1 MAQGEIDG
9 SGSFAPSE
17 EFSDVLYDVAVVGAG
32 PAGSSA
38 ARVAAEAG
46 ARVLLL
52 DRAHFPRYK
61 TCGGGLIGPTL
72 GALPPGFEVPVE
84 QEVRRASFTLRG
96 GSYAER
102 DAGER
107 ILSLV
112 NRADFDAAL
121 LDAAKHAGAEVRT
134 GVTVQSVDERC
145 DEVLLLT
152 SAGRVRARAV
162 VGADGSAS
170 RIGRHVGVQLA
181 QTDLGLEVEL
191 ALDEPSRRVWEG
203 RVHLDWG
210 PTPGSYAWVFPKQE
224 VLTVG
229 VIQAKGA
236 PNETKTYLT
245 DFVAQQGLSHL
256 VEVRSSGHL
265 TRCRRPDSPLGA
277 GRVLVAGDAAG
288 LLEPWTR
295 EGISYAVRSGAL
307 AGAAAA
313 SCGTGS
319 GSPQEALASYV
330 RGVETELGAE
340 MHVGALALRVFE
352 KHPRLLHLLLTRTRL
367 GWRAFTSITSGDA
380 TLASIAGRGLAAA
393 ILRRMARWRP
403 RRPGERRGRQLNAGW
418 PPR

>member
-1 MAQGEIDG
+1 MTDGEIGNGEG
-9 SGSFAPSE
+9 SVPVDPSP
-17 EFSDVLYDVAVVGAG
+17 DVLYDVAVVGAG

-72 GALPPGFEVPVE
+72 GALPVGFEVPVE
-84 QEVRRASFTLRG
+84 QEIRRASFTLRG

-102 DAGER
+102 GAGER

-121 LDAAKHAGAEVRT
+121 LDAAKRAGAEVRT
-134 GVTVQSVDERC
+134 GVTVQSVDEG
-145 DEVLLLT
+145 DGEVVLQT

-191 ALDEPSRRVWEG
+191 VLDEPSRRAWEG

-236 PNETKTYLT
+236 PNETKTYLS

-313 SCGTGS
+313 LCGLGS
-319 GSPQEALASYV
+319 SSPQEALASYV
-330 RGVETELGAE
+330 RGVEAELGVE
-340 MHVGALALRVFE
+340 MRVGAAALRLFE
-352 KHPRLLHLLLTRTRL
+352 KHPRLFHVLLTRTPP
-367 GWRAFTSITSGDA
+367 GWRAFIRITRGDS
-380 TLASIAGRGLAAA
+380 TLASIASHRLVAAV
-393 ILRRMARWRP
+393 LRRMAR
-403 RRPGERRGRQLNAGW
+403 
-418 PPR
+418 